1 MKTPIL
7 KPGFEFIFALSLM
20 AILGLPPMLMAQN
33 TKDVEIKIVN
43 GDTTV
48 NGKHIKD
55 LTPDERKM
63 AMRDIKHISADD
75 AGANSK
81 NHIMLFTH
89 RDTTGRKMM
98 TENIFI
104 KRDSMGNPMP
114 VRQGGRRPRHFTIK
128 RDNDDR
134 MIQMEGN
141 RNDAML
147 GTEEMHAEAKNSQ
160 SFHYIN
166 IDNNGI
172 STHLSFHVSEVTNED
187 LKRMPHIEGAR
198 LTISDLNI
206 VPEFAAG
213 KILLM
218 FALPSKGIAEV
229 KLVDGSGTTLW
240 TEKASGGKFSKSFV
254 MGLNG
259 IYYLEVK
266 QGNGIAVK
274 RILKDE

>member
-1 MKTPIL
+1 
-7 KPGFEFIFALSLM
+7 
-20 AILGLPPMLMAQN
+20 
-33 TKDVEIKIVN
+33 
-43 GDTTV
+43 
-48 NGKHIKD
+48 
-55 LTPDERKM
+55 M
-63 AMRDIKHISADD
+63 AMRDIKHISADE
-75 AGANSK
+75 AGPDGATK
-81 NHIMLFTH
+81 KMMFMR
-89 RDTTGRKMM
+89 RDTAGHKMM
-98 TENIFI
+98 TENFVI

-114 VRQGGRRPRHFTIK
+114 MSQGGRRPRHVTIR

-141 RNDAML
+141 RNDAIL
-147 GTEEMHAEAKNSQ
+147 GTEEMHTEAKNSQ

-166 IDNNGI
+166 VDNNGI

-218 FALPSKGIAEV
+218 FALPEKGVAEV